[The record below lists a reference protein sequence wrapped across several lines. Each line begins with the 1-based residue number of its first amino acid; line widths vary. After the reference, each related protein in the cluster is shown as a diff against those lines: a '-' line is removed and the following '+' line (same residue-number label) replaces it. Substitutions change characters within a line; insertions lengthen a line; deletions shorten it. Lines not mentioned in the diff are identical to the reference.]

1 MSITA
6 FLVVILH
13 GVVAP
18 AMAGL
23 ALAYSGHISGVL
35 QYTTRL
41 ISETEV
47 RFISVERIL
56 AYVESAVT
64 EGNPRCT
71 KPPPSWPNQGL
82 IRFQNVSLSY
92 RKNVPNILHNVSFNV
107 LSGEK
112 IGMCYFENGFLNK
125 ESDFLKHCYCALY
138 LQVS

>member
-1 MSITA
+1 MTVSLTS

-13 GVVAP
+13 GTVAP

-23 ALAYSGHISGVL
+23 ALAYSWHISGVL

-56 AYVESAVT
+56 AYVECAVA
-64 EGNPRCT
+64 EGSSKCT
-71 KPPPSWPNQGL
+71 KPPSSWPNQGV

-92 RKNVPNILHNVSFNV
+92 RQNLPNVLHNVSFNV

-112 IGMCYFENGFLNK
+112 IGNCISLDVK
-125 ESDFLKHCYCALY
+125 
-138 LQVS
+138 